1 MDRLDAMRIFAAV
14 AESGGFAGAAR
25 RLLISPSAATRAVAS
40 LEEELGVTL
49 LNRTTRVVRLTER
62 GEIFLDQCRRILED
76 VAAAERLAR
85 GEDGEPRGRLT
96 ITAPVCFGRLNVL
109 PVIDRLIAAHV
120 SLSIRMILLDRV
132 VDLIQEGIDI
142 GVRIGP
148 LADSALIAT
157 RVGET
162 RRVAVASPA
171 YLQKHGA
178 PEAPA
183 DLKSHRIIAFESL
196 EATREWRFGE
206 DGKISVRL
214 DSALAVN
221 TADAAI
227 AAAEAGLGV
236 TRVLCYQAK
245 AALAAGRLR
254 LVLEDFAPAPVPVSL
269 IRPAHRGASPNV
281 NAFVETARAYFRER
295 PVGVGLPG

>member
-14 AESGGFAGAAR
+14 AEAGGFAGAAR

-109 PVIDRLIAAHV
+109 PVIDRLIAAHA
-120 SLSIRMILLDRV
+120 SLSVRMILLDRV

-178 PEAPA
+178 PDAPA
-183 DLKSHRIIAFESL
+183 DLKSHRMIAFESL

-206 DGKISVRL
+206 DGKIFVRL